1 MLAPLRRTLRERVD
15 RRSVLGVLVFTLVL
29 AWLFGQSYESVLGS
43 TLLST
48 VVVGGSDLVT
58 DAYDLRSEAQSVAF
72 GLLATVGGL
81 VLTLSGFGEGT
92 APAVGAL
99 FAVAGAWILLDGV
112 QTLRHEGLRDPDS
125 ASTPADGEE
134 VYRQYLAQSIRERL
148 RERPHTRRELREA
161 FEETPDAVDGALD
174 LLRERGL
181 VEREGSAYRARDP
194 PDRGPLRRAGARL
207 ARPLTRELDARSAA
221 SGGSDVDTPDR
232 YRRTDDARSTAGS
245 DRERADDPD
254 RERPSEAS
262 ARERSSAGSRDR

>member
-1 MLAPLRRTLRERVD
+1 MLAPLRRTLRERID
-15 RRSVLGVLVFTLVL
+15 RRSVLGVLAFTLVL

-58 DAYDLRSEAQSVAF
+58 DAYDLRDEAQSVAF
-72 GLLATVGGL
+72 GALATVGGL
-81 VLTLSGFGEGT
+81 VLALSGTGEGT

-112 QTLRHEGLRDPDS
+112 QTLRHEGLRDPES

-181 VEREGSAYRARDP
+181 VDREGSAYRARDP

-207 ARPLTRELDARSAA
+207 ARPLTRELDARSADG
-221 SGGSDVDTPDR
+221 SGVDAPDR
-232 YRRTDDARSTAGS
+232 YRRTDDARSTTGS
-245 DRERADDPD
+245 DRERAADPD
-254 RERPSEAS
+254 RERADSTD

>member
-207 ARPLTRELDARSAA
+207 ARPLTRELGARSAD
-221 SGGSDVDTPDR
+221 GSDVDAPGGG
-232 YRRTDDARSTAGS
+232 RRPDDATATAAPDGT
-245 DRERADDPD
+245 RTTDPD
-254 RERPSEAS
+254 RERSDEAS
-262 ARERSSAGSRDR
+262 ARERSQVGSRDR